1 MEHAFEAACSGD
13 PKALRA
19 LFDQYQRRVMGYCLL
34 STHGDR
40 EQAMDLTQDTFTRAF
55 KSLHRL
61 GDPARFGGWLFA
73 IAANVCRS
81 HGAAEQRRRQVMEL
95 FGLELQAEAPDDKSA
110 REQRIEAVQ
119 RVLAA
124 IEDPTLRQI
133 VTLKYCEPEHTTR
146 QIAEQLGIP
155 HGTVTVKLMRFR
167 AAVRRE
173 LACELLDAEEV

>member
-1 MEHAFEAACSGD
+1 MDHEFDAACSGD

-19 LFDQYQRRVMGYCLL
+19 LFDRYQRRVMGYCLL

-40 EQAMDLTQDTFTRAF
+40 EQAMDLTQDTFARAF

-61 GDPARFGGWLFA
+61 DDPARFAGWLFT

-81 HGAAEQRRRQVMEL
+81 HGAAEQRRRQVMTL
-95 FGLELQAEAPDDKSA
+95 LALEVQADAPGDKVE
-110 REQRIEAVQ
+110 REQRIAAVQ
-119 RVLAA
+119 RIVDA
-124 IEDPTLRQI
+124 IGDPLLQQI
-133 VTLKYCEPEHTTR
+133 VRLKYCEPEHTTR

-173 LACELLDAEEV
+173 LACELLAAEEV